1 MEEILALIGRAHQGD
16 KEARDTLVEKNMGL
30 VRSIARRFFNRGVEA
45 EDLIQIGSIGLL
57 KAIDKF
63 DCSFD
68 VKFSTYAVPMITG
81 EIKRF
86 LRDDGMVK
94 VSRSL
99 KETAAKAYALRE
111 AALAQEGREPSMEE
125 IAAKLALPM
134 EELVM
139 AMESVTQV
147 ESLQKTIYESDG
159 TDISLEDRLPQEKN
173 HQEEVLDR
181 MLLEEVLGSLDARER
196 ELIYLRFFQEK
207 TQTCIAEKMGMSQ
220 VQVSRLEK
228 KILGQMRNYLESGP
242 ENISEKKRHTNS

>member
-1 MEEILALIGRAHQGD
+1 MDNILALIGRVQQGD
-16 KEARDTLVEKNMGL
+16 KEARDILVEKNMGL
-30 VRSIARRFFNRGVEA
+30 VRSIVKRFANRGVET

-63 DCSFD
+63 DLSYD

-99 KETAAKAYALRE
+99 KEIAMKAYGTRE
-111 AALAQEGREPSMEE
+111 ELLAKEGREPGTEE
-125 IAAKLALPM
+125 IAEALGISR
-134 EELVM
+134 EELVL
-139 AMESVTQV
+139 AMESGAQV

-159 TDISLEDRLPQEKN
+159 SDIYLEDRLPQEKN
-173 HQEEVLDR
+173 QQEAVLNR
-181 MLLEEVLGSLDARER
+181 MLLEQILGTLDARER

-207 TQTCIAEKMGMSQ
+207 TQSYIAEKMGMSQ
-220 VQVSRLEK
+220 VQVSRMEK
-228 KILGQMRNYLESGP
+228 KILKRLR
-242 ENISEKKRHTNS
+242 EKL

>member
-1 MEEILALIGRAHQGD
+1 MDNILALIGRVQQGD
-16 KEARDTLVEKNMGL
+16 KEARDILVEKNMGL
-30 VRSIARRFFNRGVEA
+30 VRSIVKRFANRGVET

-63 DCSFD
+63 DLSYD

-99 KETAAKAYALRE
+99 KEIAMKAYSARE
-111 AALAQEGREPSMEE
+111 ELMAKEGREPGTEE
-125 IAAKLALPM
+125 IAEALGISR
-134 EELVM
+134 EELVL
-139 AMESVTQV
+139 AMESGAQV

-159 TDISLEDRLPQEKN
+159 SDIYLEDRLPQEKN
-173 HQEEVLDR
+173 QQEAVLNR
-181 MLLEEVLGSLDARER
+181 MLLEQILGTLEARER

-207 TQTCIAEKMGMSQ
+207 TQSYIAEKMGMSQ
-220 VQVSRLEK
+220 VQVSRMEK
-228 KILGQMRNYLESGP
+228 KILKRLR
-242 ENISEKKRHTNS
+242 EKL

>member
-1 MEEILALIGRAHQGD
+1 MDDILALIGRAHQGD
-16 KEARDTLVEKNMGL
+16 KEARDILVEKNMGL
-30 VRSIARRFFNRGVEA
+30 VHSIVRRFRNRGVET
-45 EDLIQIGSIGLL
+45 EDLFQIGSIGLL

-63 DCSFD
+63 DLSYD

-99 KETAAKAYALRE
+99 KESAARAYAVRDELLMRT
-111 AALAQEGREPSMEE
+111 GKEPSMEE
-125 IAAKLALPM
+125 IAEELAVTR

-139 AMESVTQV
+139 AMESGAQI
-147 ESLQKTIYESDG
+147 ESLQKTIYQSDG
-159 TDISLEDRLPQEKN
+159 SDIALEDKLPQEKN
-173 HQEEVLDR
+173 EQEAVLDR
-181 MLLEEVLGSLDARER
+181 MLLEQILGSLDAKER

-207 TQTCIAEKMGMSQ
+207 TQTYIAKKMGMSQ

-228 KILGQMRNYLESGP
+228 KILARLRERM
-242 ENISEKKRHTNS
+242 